1 MLYVLDTADLEAI
14 GHFCEFYPISGVT
27 TNPSII
33 AKEKAELLPHLKK
46 IRNIIGNDR
55 LLCVQT
61 LEGTAEGMA
70 ADAEALRDA
79 LGGNLYIKIPISEAG
94 LKATPIIKSMGIGV
108 LMTAIFTSAQA
119 LVSAMAGADFV
130 APYVNRIDN
139 AGGNGVGV
147 VEEIVRQFK
156 TFGTDCRVLAA
167 SFKNVSQVNACAN
180 AGCHSVTV
188 SPEIMRGLI
197 SHPLTDVAV
206 EGFEKDWR
214 SVYGDSQVADLLRK
228 Q

>member
-1 MLYVLDTADLEAI
+1 MLYILDTADLEAI
-14 GHFCEFYPISGVT
+14 RHFCEFYPISGVT

-33 AKEKAELLPHLKK
+33 AKEKAQLLPHLKK

-61 LEGTAEGMA
+61 LEHTVEGMA

-79 LGGNLYIKIPISEAG
+79 IGGNLYIKIPIGEAA
-94 LKATPIIKSMGIGV
+94 LKATPIIKAMGIGV
-108 LMTAIFTSAQA
+108 LMTAIFTPAQA

-147 VEEIVRQFK
+147 VEEIVRQYK
-156 TFGTDCRVLAA
+156 TFGTGCRVLAA
-167 SFKNVSQVNACAN
+167 SFKNVGQVNACASV
-180 AGCHSVTV
+180 GCHAVTV
-188 SPEIMRGLI
+188 SPDIMHGLI
-197 SHPLTDVAV
+197 SHPLTDVAC
-206 EGFEKDWR
+206 EGFLKDWR
-214 SVYGDSQVADLLRK
+214 SVYGEAQLSDLL